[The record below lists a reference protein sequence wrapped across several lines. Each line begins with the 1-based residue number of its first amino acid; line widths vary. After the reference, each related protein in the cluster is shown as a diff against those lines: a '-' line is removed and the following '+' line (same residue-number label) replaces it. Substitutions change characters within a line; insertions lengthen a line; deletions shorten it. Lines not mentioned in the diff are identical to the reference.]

1 LEVDVSTREWL
12 VLALACAAGIVG
24 LLFAASD
31 SGGPAFTIGVGL
43 FIAAVVYTFVFI
55 KRHFDR
61 LDQMRH

>member
-1 LEVDVSTREWL
+1 VYVSIGEWL

-24 LLFAASD
+24 LLLAASD
-31 SGGPAFTIGVGL
+31 RGGTAYTIGIIL
-43 FIAAVVYTFVFI
+43 FVAAVAYTFVFI

>member
-1 LEVDVSTREWL
+1 LEVDLSIGEWL
-12 VLALACAAGIVG
+12 VLALACAAGVVG

-31 SGGPAFTIGVGL
+31 SGGTAFTIGIGL
-43 FIAAVVYTFVFI
+43 FVAAVVYTFVSI

>member
-1 LEVDVSTREWL
+1 VSTREWL

-31 SGGPAFTIGVGL
+31 SGGPAFTIGMVL
-43 FIAAVVYTFVFI
+43 FLAAVAYTFVSI

-61 LDQMRH
+61 VDQMRH